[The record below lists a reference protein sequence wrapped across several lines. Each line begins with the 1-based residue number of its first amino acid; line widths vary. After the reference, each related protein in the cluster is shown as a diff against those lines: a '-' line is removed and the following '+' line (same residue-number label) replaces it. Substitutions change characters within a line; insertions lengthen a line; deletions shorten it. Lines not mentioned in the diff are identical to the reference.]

1 MTISTSDRAAELLAR
16 FESATVDLSTIR
28 KGDLAFLR
36 GVQLNDPFHEVFIS
50 QAEATSLDINHEN
63 READGTIGLR
73 VGVKLKFKPSKGV
86 NFEDEDAV
94 LWVVTDG
101 RDVEIALEEIS
112 GAEEVDFEI
121 DSIEKL
127 LNRIR

>member
-1 MTISTSDRAAELLAR
+1 MTISTSDRAAELFTI
-16 FESATVDLSTIR
+16 FESATADLSAIR
-28 KGDLAFLR
+28 KSDLSFLR
-36 GVQLNDPFHEVFIS
+36 GIQLSDPFYEVFIS
-50 QAEATSLDINHEN
+50 QAEATSLDIDHEN
-63 READGTIGLR
+63 LSEDGTIGLR

-94 LWVVTDG
+94 LWIVTDG
-101 RDVEIALEEIS
+101 RDVEISLEEIA